1 MFMSIGLKRGTVAL
15 EEHKI
20 EWEISAQNMIK
31 TIKNILGDDAI
42 DVQHIGSTAIKNI
55 CAKPIIDIAVG
66 VKDFNDVFKHNTQ
79 LKENGIIYRREDH
92 PGQHLYVCTDEE
104 NDVQTHY
111 IHVVAFESNDWNNYI
126 NMRDYLNFNKKKA
139 LEYSKLKM
147 QSADKYPN
155 DRIAYTNS
163 KNEIIEEILVSA
175 NGWRNALK

>member
-1 MFMSIGLKRGTVAL
+1 MSIGLKRGTVAL
-15 EEHKI
+15 VEHKI

-31 TIKNILGDDAI
+31 TIKDILGGDAI

-55 CAKPIIDIAVG
+55 CAKPIIDIAAG

-79 LKENGIIYRREDH
+79 LKENGIIYRRGDH